1 VAKENGVAQRKLQC
15 EVAGKIIRI
24 EAPAGA
30 RVAADDPILI
40 VESMK
45 MEIPLIAPVAG
56 IVSGIHVA
64 EGDEVAEGQHAV
76 TLDV

>member
-1 VAKENGVAQRKLQC
+1 VAKEDGVAQRKLQC

-56 IVSGIHVA
+56 TVSGIHVA

-76 TLDV
+76 TLEI

>member
-1 VAKENGVAQRKLQC
+1 MAQRKLQC

-24 EAPAGA
+24 EAAAGA

-45 MEIPLIAPVAG
+45 MEIPLTAPVAG
-56 IVSGIHVA
+56 TVSGIHVA
-64 EGDEVAEGQHAV
+64 EGDEVSEGQHAV

>member
-1 VAKENGVAQRKLQC
+1 VAQRKLEC
-15 EVAGKIIRI
+15 EVAGKVIRI
-24 EAPAGA
+24 EAPSGA

-45 MEIPLIAPVAG
+45 MEIPLCAPVAG
-56 IVSGIHVA
+56 TVSGIHVA

-76 TLDV
+76 TLET

>member
-1 VAKENGVAQRKLQC
+1 VALRKLEC

-30 RVAADDPILI
+30 RVEADDPIVI

-45 MEIPLIAPVAG
+45 MEIPIVAPVAG
-56 IVSGIHVA
+56 IVSGIHVS
-64 EGDEVAEGQHAV
+64 EGDQVAEGQHAA

>member
-1 VAKENGVAQRKLQC
+1 VAQRKLQC
-15 EVAGKIIRI
+15 EVAGKIVRI

-30 RVAADDPILI
+30 RVAPDDPILI

-45 MEIPLIAPVAG
+45 MEIPLVAPVAG
-56 IVSGIHVA
+56 MVSGIHVA
-64 EGDEVAEGQHAV
+64 EGDEVAEGQHAA

>member
-45 MEIPLIAPVAG
+45 MEIPLVAPVAG
-56 IVSGIHVA
+56 TVSGIHVA

>member
-1 VAKENGVAQRKLQC
+1 VAQRKLQC
-15 EVAGKIIRI
+15 EVAGRILRI
-24 EAPAGA
+24 EARAGA
-30 RVAADDPILI
+30 RVEADDSILI

-56 IVSGIHVA
+56 TVTGIHVA
-64 EGDEVAEGQHAV
+64 EGDDVAEGQHAA